1 MIGTIRVKNGRS
13 SMVIKG
19 PDAAKVESELRRVYA
34 PMIDA
39 GKRRADAVHA
49 GMLLRWPIFT
59 GRSRETFH
67 PYILLD
73 PAKYRL
79 EVGYRSED
87 PAVRYIKTTK
97 IMRKRDETRLRSPLQ
112 TDLQTPMKA
121 EMKPYRDEA
130 VELLQEVLRRTFNG

>member
-19 PDAAKVESELRRVYA
+19 VDAAKVEADLRRVYG
-34 PMIDA
+34 PMIEA
-39 GKRRADAVHA
+39 GKRRADRIHA
-49 GMLLRWPIFT
+49 AMLLTWPILT
-59 GRSRETFH
+59 GTSRTSFH

-79 EVGYRSED
+79 EVGYRSD
-87 PAVRYIKTTK
+87 YPAVWYIKTTK
-97 IMRKRDETRLRSPLQ
+97 QGRKRDQTRLRSPLQ

-130 VELLQEVLRRTFNG
+130 VLLLRDMLRRTFNG

>member
-19 PDAAKVESELRRVYA
+19 VDAAKVEADLRRVYG
-34 PMIDA
+34 PMIEA
-39 GKRRADAVHA
+39 GKRRADRIHA
-49 GMLLRWPIFT
+49 AMLLTWPILT
-59 GRSRETFH
+59 GTSRTSFH

-87 PAVRYIKTTK
+87 PSVRYIKTTK
-97 IMRKRDETRLRSPLQ
+97 QGRKRDQTRLRSPMQ
-112 TDLQTPMKA
+112 SDLIAPMK
-121 EMKPYRDEA
+121 EERKPYAEEA
-130 VELLQEVLRRTFNG
+130 SELLQEALRRTFNG